1 MIPYDFTDFPF
12 GTPGW
17 AVGAPVLT
25 ISWDEGNIGFIKP
38 ILLAYYDLPINYY
51 EEMPGEVF
59 RFDDPDVK
67 EKIEV
72 NVEDLP
78 GQREQD
84 PEEVCEIEKFTAS
97 YQFSICKGGR
107 AEQAR

>member
-1 MIPYDFTDFPF
+1 MIPYDLIDFPF

-25 ISWDEGNIGFIKP
+25 ISWDEDKIGFIKP
-38 ILLAYYDLPINYY
+38 ILLAYYDLPVNYY
-51 EEMPGEVF
+51 EETPVEIF

-72 NVEDLP
+72 NDVVMTERGYDEYADY
-78 GQREQD
+78 RESI
-84 PEEVCEIEKFTAS
+84 VIAWNNEKNNELGSVA
-97 YQFSICKGGR
+97 Q
-107 AEQAR
+107 